1 MAILIGITVPTCFF
15 SASAGE
21 FNGALT
27 NINITDAQSINK
39 PPNAS
44 FIYDQNDKTF
54 LFDGSGSTDSDGE
67 ITKYIWDFGDGSTGT
82 GISVTHSYWNSGNYN
97 VSLTVLDNKYGVSIT
112 NKNISTNK
120 PSKSIMYDRFTEADT
135 SLFTTFSGKL
145 SINGDKLTS
154 SKNMWTFTRHNTDL
168 GKADHFIEIKY
179 EGTSDNVDGAFP
191 ACRYSD
197 ANNYVYMRKA
207 NGTTYALYK
216 NIAGTLSVISSST
229 MKNIQGTLRLEC
241 KGDTVEWFTDGQSN
255 GTFNISNIPKS
266 NFVGIIFNRSNNSPE
281 INVVHLEANAL

>member
-1 MAILIGITVPTCFF
+1 MAILIGITIPICFF
-15 SASAGE
+15 SAIAGE
-21 FNGALT
+21 FNGFLT
-27 NINITDAQSINK
+27 NISITDAQSINK

-54 LFDGSGSTDSDGE
+54 FFDGSRSTDSDGE

-82 GISVTHSYWNSGNYN
+82 GISVTHTYGNSGNYN
-97 VSLTVLDNKYGVSIT
+97 VILTVIDNKHGVSIA
-112 NKNISTNK
+112 NRNISTNK
-120 PSKSIMYDRFTEADT
+120 SDKSISYDGFTEADT

-145 SINGDKLTS
+145 SINGVKLTS
-154 SKNMWTFTRHNTDL
+154 SKNMWTYTRHNTDL

-179 EGTSDNVDGAFP
+179 EGTADNVDGAFP
-191 ACRYSD
+191 VCRYSD
-197 ANNYVYMRKA
+197 TNNYVYVRKA

-216 NIAGTLSVISSST
+216 NAAGTLSLISSAT

-255 GTFNISNIPKS
+255 GSFNISNIPKS
-266 NFVGIIFNRSNNSPE
+266 NFVGILFNRSNNTPE